1 MFCHSYGSMGNLTI
15 ERRLE
20 RRKVEVKNERYQK
33 SYNAESCGNVCNFVA
48 GSRNRKTVNR
58 RKVSGSPRVPFS
70 TEQLLQLEKSYE
82 DTHYV
87 TAAKVSQL
95 SAMLKLPGNRIK
107 IWFQNRR
114 AREKK
119 KSKKMTCDG
128 GHQTISHISI
138 ETKVR
143 EEPQEEIHHICPSRF
158 TCNERIH
165 PSFSPRFALELQCS
179 TCLNTNGWQSISNM
193 PQTHLSNC
201 FDCGLHKGIRYH
213 V

>member
-1 MFCHSYGSMGNLTI
+1 M
-15 ERRLE
+15 
-20 RRKVEVKNERYQK
+20 Q
-33 SYNAESCGNVCNFVA
+33 FVA
-48 GSRNRKTVNR
+48 GSRNRKPVNR

-119 KSKKMTCDG
+119 TSKKMTRDV
-128 GHQTISHISI
+128 GHQTINGMCV

-143 EEPQEEIHHICPSRF
+143 EEPQKKINGNIIQCPSRF
-158 TCNERIH
+158 TCPRYERIH
-165 PSFSPRFALELQCS
+165 PSFSLRFALECQYS
-179 TCLNTNGWQSISNM
+179 TCSNSNGWQSISNL
-193 PQTHLSNC
+193 PQTHLSSC
-201 FDCGLHKGIRYH
+201 FDCGLYKGFRYH
-213 V
+213 A

>member
-33 SYNAESCGNVCNFVA
+33 SYNAESYGNVCNFVA

-158 TCNERIH
+158 TYNERIH

-213 V
+213 A